1 MADKKLSPRQQMI
14 NMMYL
19 VLTAMLALNVD
30 SAVIERFI
38 NINSTLETQ
47 LQENIKRNDNTVK
60 GILTAVE
67 EKGNRAADMAVLNR
81 AKEVRDE
88 TNRVLA
94 GVSKMKEDVVALS
107 GGIDESGNLVGAK
120 DMDKL
125 ATYMIRQ
132 KRGDSLKLLLN
143 NYAGFLSGLTG
154 QQFAPIALDGKEDPY
169 FSTRPNQRSKDF
181 KELLFEMTPT
191 AGGLASIS
199 QLMNKVVD
207 YETNALTR
215 LAEQVGAKDQA
226 FDRIVPMVLP
236 ESKIVAAG
244 AKYSAKM
251 FIAASASGVTPTM
264 RLNGSPLTVG
274 PDGMGLVEFTA
285 TGGTYD
291 ADDRIRKTFTAEID
305 LGDST
310 YRQEIEYFVAKPVI
324 QIQSASVQ
332 ALYRNCGNK
341 LDVRVPALG
350 ASYNPNFTVKGGSVI
365 GGKGGQVTIVP
376 TAPTCELSV
385 FSSGNF
391 IGTTEFRVRPIPK
404 PDIVMKANGA
414 AVDEKR
420 GLQQVPR
427 TVSLDAV
434 ADDDFRNFLPDDARY
449 RVTQWEIT
457 LARGPRPIQQ
467 KQINGPE
474 ANIADWVSQARPGD
488 RIVVEIKQ
496 VQRMNFQRETEEV
509 QINLGSRVKQ
519 IPIVSNN

>member
-1 MADKKLSPRQQMI
+1 MI

-38 NINSTLETQ
+38 NINTTLESQ
-47 LQENIKRNDNTVK
+47 MQENVKRNDNTIQ
-60 GILTAVE
+60 GIFGAVE
-67 EKGNRAADMAVLNR
+67 EKGNRPDDIKVLDK
-81 AKEVRDE
+81 AKQVRDE
-88 TNRVLA
+88 TNRVL
-94 GVSKMKEDVVALS
+94 GTVNRMKEEIVALS

-132 KRGDSLKLLLN
+132 KRGDTLQNVLN
-143 NYAGFLSGLTG
+143 NYAGFLSGLTNLE
-154 QQFAPIALDGKEDPY
+154 FAPIALDGKDDPY

-181 KELLFEMTPT
+181 KELIFEMTPT

-207 YETNALTR
+207 YETNALSK
-215 LAEQVGAKDQA
+215 LAEQVGAKDQS
-226 FDRIVPMVLP
+226 FDRIYPMVMP

-251 FIAASASGVTPTM
+251 FIAASASGITPTM
-264 RLNGSPLTVG
+264 RMNGTSLPVG
-274 PDGMGLVEFTA
+274 PDGIGMVEFTA

-291 ADDRIRKTFTAEID
+291 ADDRVRKTFTAEID

-350 ASYNPNFTVKGGSVI
+350 AAYNPSFTVKGGTSI
-365 GGKGGQVTIVP
+365 GGRGGQVTIVP

-385 FSSGNF
+385 YSSGNF
-391 IGTTEFRVRPIPK
+391 IGTTEFRVRPIPR

-434 ADDDFRNFLPDDARY
+434 ADEDFRSFLPDDARY

-467 KQINGPE
+467 MQVNGPE
-474 ANIADWVSQARPGD
+474 ANISGWIPQARPGD
-488 RIVVEIKQ
+488 RIVIEIKQ
-496 VQRMNFQRETEEV
+496 VQRMNFQRETEDV

-519 IPIVSNN
+519 IPIVSN